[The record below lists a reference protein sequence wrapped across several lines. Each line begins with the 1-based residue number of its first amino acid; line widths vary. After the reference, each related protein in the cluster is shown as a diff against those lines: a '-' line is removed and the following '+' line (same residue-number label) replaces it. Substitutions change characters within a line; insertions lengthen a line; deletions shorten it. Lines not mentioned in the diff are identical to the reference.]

1 MTMGGFFERYFAA
14 LDGPDP
20 RSVLDMVS
28 EDLRFA
34 LLFSTDASSHNR
46 QFLGGREELAA
57 YVEQRGTPGWR
68 HHILG
73 AAVDG
78 DVELAWGETRY
89 ADGSLAGTFV
99 GAGRLDPDG
108 KLEHYITGRTPAV
121 RFPGPD
127 GAATADC

>member
-1 MTMGGFFERYFAA
+1 MGGGFFERYFAA
-14 LDGPDP
+14 LDGPNP

-34 LLFSTDASSHNR
+34 VLFSTDASSHNR

-57 YVEQRGTPGWR
+57 YIEQRGTPGWR

-89 ADGSLAGTFV
+89 PDGSLAGTFV
-99 GAGRLDPDG
+99 GAGRLDADG
-108 KLEHYITGRTPAV
+108 KLERYITGRTPAV
-121 RFPGPD
+121 RFPEPD
-127 GAATADC
+127 GAATAGG